1 MAEGLDFCLCECV
14 SILSLDNT
22 RYSDYS
28 FTMKLTL
35 QIQLLPDTGTAQK
48 LKATIERFNEA
59 TNWLAQKAFERKL
72 SNKFAL
78 QKLYYSKLRNLFG
91 LSAQMAIRCIAQ
103 AVEAYKRDQSVQPSF
118 RPTAAVPYDQRL
130 YSFKG
135 IDRVSLLTLEGRVLV
150 PMIMGDYQREQFGY
164 AKGQADLVLRKDGKW
179 FLLVCVDIPDGTL
192 IPVTDFIGVDL
203 GTANL
208 AVTDDGETFSGNTVE
223 NIRQKMSNLR
233 KSLQQKAS
241 KLVRQGK
248 RPKNVRRKLSAIS
261 GRESRFRRN
270 TNHII
275 SKRIVEKAKDTG
287 KAIALENLDGIRKSQ
302 KRFRKPQRAKLSG
315 WSFFQLRTFIEY
327 KAKRAGIR
335 IEPVDPKYTSQTC
348 AECGHCEKDN
358 RHTQASFL
366 CKVCGHKDHADRNAA
381 RNIRV
386 KALCQQA

>member
-1 MAEGLDFCLCECV
+1 ML
-14 SILSLDNT
+14 SIFVN
-22 RYSDYS
+22 
-28 FTMKLTL
+28 MKLTL
-35 QIQLLPDTGTAQK
+35 QIQLLPDIATGQK
-48 LKATIERFNEA
+48 LKATVARFNEA
-59 TNWLAQKAFERKL
+59 ANYLASKAYERTL
-72 SNKFAL
+72 ANKFAL
-78 QKLYYSKLRNLFG
+78 QKLYYSDLRRQFG

-103 AVEAYKRDQSVQPSF
+103 VVEAFKRDKTVQPSF
-118 RPTAAVPYDQRL
+118 RPTAAMPYDQRL

-150 PMIMGDYQREQFGY
+150 PMLMGNYQREQFGY

-179 FLLVCVDIPDGTL
+179 FLLVSVDVPDGTPISPLTLSAL
-192 IPVTDFIGVDL
+192 ISGQQTL
-203 GTANL
+203 L
-208 AVTDDGETFSGNTVE
+208 SDDGETFSGDTVE
-223 NIRQKMSNLR
+223 NVRQKMHDLK

-241 KLVRQGK
+241 ALVKQGK
-248 RPKNVRRKLSAIS
+248 RPKNVRRKLSVIS

-287 KAIALENLDGIRKSQ
+287 KAIALEDLEGIRKSQ
-302 KRFRKPQRAKLSG
+302 KRFRKPQRAKMSG

-348 AECGHCEKDN
+348 AECGHCEKGN
-358 RHTQASFL
+358 RHTQASFR

-381 RNIRV
+381 RNIRAR
-386 KALCQQA
+386 ALCQQA